1 MSGSMELPT
10 STETVGEAVVYITEL
25 TNCRVGVDVEG
36 IGGES
41 KQMLQVLVMA
51 RLSVAVWRWW
61 CSSLH
66 TP

>member
-10 STETVGEAVVYITEL
+10 SSETVGGAAVYMTEL
-25 TNCRVGVDVEG
+25 ANCRVGVDVES
-36 IGGES
+36 IGGGS